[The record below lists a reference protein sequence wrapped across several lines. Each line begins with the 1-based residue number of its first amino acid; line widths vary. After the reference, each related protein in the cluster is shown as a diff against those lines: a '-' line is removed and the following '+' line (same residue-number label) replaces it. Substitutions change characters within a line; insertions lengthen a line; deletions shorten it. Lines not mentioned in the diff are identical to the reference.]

1 VTSRLVD
8 STAVLGGSGFLG
20 AHVVR
25 SALGAGPGAVLSI
38 SREPAVPGAGAGRVR
53 AVAADA
59 LRAGELERALDAE
72 RPARVVLCTALSRI
86 SACDEYVVLAH
97 QLNVELP
104 WRVANWCAEHGARL
118 VHVSTDLVFGEF
130 PPPPRGFLEH
140 HVPAPVNRYGET
152 KALGEFAV
160 LAADPRALVVRLPL
174 LYGES
179 FGRGF
184 GASDSLLAAL
194 ERGERP
200 ILFTDEWRTPLDV
213 ADAAPALVELAQT
226 SRSGL
231 LHVAGERKLDR
242 HALALEILRARGLS
256 DGEARS
262 KVRAGRRGDAGLDAT
277 RPADTALATNYRS
290 ARGKTTA
297 RG

>member
-38 SREPAVPGAGAGRVR
+38 SRAPIVPGAGLGQVR

-59 LRAGELERALDAE
+59 LREGELERALDAE
-72 RPARVVLCTALSRI
+72 RPARIVLCTALSRI
-86 SACDEYVVLAH
+86 SECDEYEVLAH
-97 QLNVELP
+97 KLNVELP
-104 WRVANWCAEHGARL
+104 WRVANWCGERGARL

-140 HVPAPVNRYGET
+140 HVPAPLNRYGET

-174 LYGES
+174 LFGDS

-200 ILFTDEWRTPLDV
+200 LLFTDEWRTPLDA
-213 ADAAPALVELAQT
+213 ADAARALIELAH
-226 SRSGL
+226 SRRAGL

-242 HALALEILRARGLS
+242 HTLALEILRARGLS
-256 DGEARS
+256 EGEARS
-262 KVRAGRRGDAGLDAT
+262 KVRAGRRSDAGLGET
-277 RPADTALATNYRS
+277 RPADVALASSYRS
-290 ARGKTTA
+290 ARGKMAA